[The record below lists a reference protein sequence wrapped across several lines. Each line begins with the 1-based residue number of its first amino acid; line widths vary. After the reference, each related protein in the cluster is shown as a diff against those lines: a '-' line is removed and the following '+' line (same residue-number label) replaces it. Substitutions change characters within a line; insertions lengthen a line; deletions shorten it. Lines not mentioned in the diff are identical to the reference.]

1 MLVNLAPGIWYLR
14 SPLYFTLS
22 RFTYCWHYSKK
33 CYFQKIIIFLFT
45 GGAADKSGKLKVGDE
60 ILSVNSTDCTRMTR
74 LEAWNFMKK
83 LSDGYASLIVRQKI
97 DNSRSRDMAPSASSG
112 ALSDVSCG
120 NKSDS
125 SLSDNSS
132 SENDTTAATTASSST
147 GKPTTADLTA
157 EQSLEGTKVEAK
169 R

>member
-1 MLVNLAPGIWYLR
+1 MV
-14 SPLYFTLS
+14 
-22 RFTYCWHYSKK
+22 YCKK
-33 CYFQKIIIFLFT
+33 NCIGYKYCVLECCSDQNQQIKNVFHFFLLK

-60 ILSVNSTDCTRMTR
+60 ILSVNNTDCTRMTR

-83 LSDGYASLIVRQKI
+83 LSDGYASLIVRQKL
-97 DNSRSRDMAPSASSG
+97 DNSRSREMLATSMSSG
-112 ALSDVSCG
+112 ALSDNSSISG

-125 SLSDNSS
+125 SLSDNS
-132 SENDTTAATTASSST
+132 ENDTSATTTASTTT